1 MKLIIKSKFSFVF
14 IFVFVPLSF
23 LYTQEYSQF
32 KFGKLILEN
41 DITVIGEH
49 LEINNGRVSLLVNDQ
64 IVVYKLDEI
73 VTIYSGHKENFSLQW
88 FGYGGGTI
96 FMTLIAIGG
105 DFTYY
110 FDITFVSSVIGG
122 VIIGFIVPQII
133 KLSGPKIIKW
143 QQLDLTNY

>member
-1 MKLIIKSKFSFVF
+1 MKLIIKSKSSFVF

-49 LEINNGRVSLLVNDQ
+49 LEINNGMVTLLVNDQ
-64 IVVYKLDEI
+64 IVVYKLDEV

-88 FGYGGGTI
+88 FGYGGGTTFI
-96 FMTLIAIGG
+96 TLISI
-105 DFTYY
+105 DD
-110 FDITFVSSVIGG
+110 DIDSMVFPSILSGI
-122 VIIGFIVPQII
+122 IIGFIVPQII
-133 KLSGPKIIKW
+133 KLFGPKIIKW

>member
-1 MKLIIKSKFSFVF
+1 MKLIIKSKSSFVF

-49 LEINNGRVSLLVNDQ
+49 LEINNGMVTLLVNDQ

-96 FMTLIAIGG
+96 FITLISI
-105 DFTYY
+105 DD
-110 FDITFVSSVIGG
+110 DIDSMVFPSILSGI
-122 VIIGFIVPQII
+122 IIGFIVPQII
-133 KLSGPKIIKW
+133 KLFDLKIIKW